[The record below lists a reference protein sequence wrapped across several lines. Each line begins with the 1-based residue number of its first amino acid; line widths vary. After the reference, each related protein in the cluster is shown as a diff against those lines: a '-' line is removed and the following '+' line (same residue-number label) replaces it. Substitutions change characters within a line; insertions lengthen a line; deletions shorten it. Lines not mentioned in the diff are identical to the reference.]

1 MSQLLETFHSNW
13 VFSHFFL
20 VPLKNVI
27 SMKLNLLFSLFV
39 RVCVPPLMLVLV
51 RIIHTFWLLIFIVCA
66 IFCFIYSS
74 YNLLQCRITMFL
86 CISLFEL
93 GLQPQLANLYPPVQ
107 YPVSRGTPMISPLVC
122 WEHSEDRYVM
132 KYLAEVTLWF
142 SFENYLCYLT
152 INSRAQPDDGHHDVP
167 KHVVAS
173 SIASYIIKLVVLTII
188 HLFTS
193 MLSSL
198 QRPVTWNCSDKCFL
212 LILGIIWN
220 TCAGCAWFIGT
231 ECWN

>member
-1 MSQLLETFHSNW
+1 
-13 VFSHFFL
+13 
-20 VPLKNVI
+20 
-27 SMKLNLLFSLFV
+27 
-39 RVCVPPLMLVLV
+39 
-51 RIIHTFWLLIFIVCA
+51 
-66 IFCFIYSS
+66 
-74 YNLLQCRITMFL
+74 MFL

-93 GLQPQLANLYPPVQ
+93 GLQPQLAKLYPAVQ
-107 YPVSRGTPMISPLVC
+107 YPVSRGTPMISPLVH
-122 WEHSEDRYVM
+122 WEHSEDQYVM
-132 KYLAEVTLWF
+132 KYLAEVTLCF

-198 QRPVTWNCSDKCFL
+198 QRPVT
-212 LILGIIWN
+212 
-220 TCAGCAWFIGT
+220 
-231 ECWN
+231 